1 MKKLDKKYNF
11 KEVEKKWQKYWQ
23 DNNIY
28 NFDWKDADVNNV
40 FSIDTPPPT
49 VSGTL
54 HMGHIFSYSQG
65 DFIARY
71 QRMSGKNVFYPI
83 GFDDNGL
90 PTERY
95 IEKLKGIK
103 GKELP
108 RNEFIDICKDNVHI
122 AEDQFEDLFKSVS
135 FSFDWSAKY
144 QTISN
149 KSKTISQL
157 SFLDLYN
164 KGVLYQKSEPCIWDV
179 ADQTALAQTELED
192 KEIESQMNYLTFDVV
207 DKLDNQNDILFTS
220 KRLYFKFINLDSI
233 EDLKTIVDM
242 HNNGEIMKFVGF
254 PNGLNTTIEKEKQRR
269 LLDREINR
277 MIICYDK
284 ETNERIGY
292 CSLYSI
298 EDDKEDIT
306 KTGNIDKKQ
315 IALID
320 YKIKKEYWGNGL
332 GTEIVSN
339 LINYIYNTLK
349 LDVEIS
355 TDPNLLNTASIRVCE
370 KCGFKKTGI
379 IIKNKDTNNVECSF
393 EILRLSKKNFTKID
407 IENNKLKIMT
417 TRPELLPACVAVICH
432 PDNFEK
438 FKNKE
443 VITPLGVKVP
453 IFADDKVDKE
463 KGTGFVMCCTFGDQ
477 TDIEWWKKFNLDLRI
492 ILNEVGRIDLKVV
505 KDLINE
511 KYLVL
516 DGLKVKEAREK
527 ILELLKEDG
536 FIFKEP
542 EKIIHPVKIG
552 ERSKTPIEF
561 LITKQWFIK
570 VLDIKEELHKKASE
584 INWCPKWMESRIH
597 NWIDGLSWDW
607 CISRQRFSGIPIPV
621 WYSKRAGEEGK
632 VLLPKTVPVDPMVDL
647 PDGYTRDEVIA
658 ETDVLDTW
666 ATSSLSPNLSSQ
678 GINKENI
685 VDEEKFNKL
694 KLPFSLRTQ
703 AHEIIRTWA
712 FCTIVKAYYHQDIIP
727 WENIMISGWCL
738 ASDKTKMSKS
748 LGNVVSPIGLIEEKG
763 SDAVR
768 YWAGNSSLGM
778 DTTYSDE
785 MIGVGQK
792 LVLKLFNAGKFAE
805 MHFANCSN
813 YDFKNITNT
822 IDLCLLNRIKN
833 VVEQY
838 NKHFNNF
845 DYNKAL
851 EVVENFFWTDFCD
864 NYLEISKVRCYGA
877 NGTKYQGIELKQD
890 EVEKINQDQLSAINT
905 IYFVFNYVLKL
916 FAPFIPCVCEEIY
929 SCLYEEEFLKTK
941 SINARNNGVKIN
953 FEVEDNKK
961 IWDIVLR
968 IVADV
973 RKFKSE
979 KNISIKEVLEK
990 IEVSCDIELDN
1001 CVIEDL
1007 KNVCNVKNIIVIKG
1021 DYSINYK

>member
-28 NFDWKDADVNNV
+28 NFDWKDADVDNV

-54 HMGHIFSYSQG
+54 HMGHIFSYSQS

-192 KEIESQMNYLTFDVV
+192 KEIESQMNYLTF
-207 DKLDNQNDILFTS
+207 KLDN
-220 KRLYFKFINLDSI
+220 
-233 EDLKTIVDM
+233 
-242 HNNGEIMKFVGF
+242 G
-254 PNGLNTTIEKEKQRR
+254 
-269 LLDREINR
+269 
-277 MIICYDK
+277 
-284 ETNERIGY
+284 
-292 CSLYSI
+292 
-298 EDDKEDIT
+298 EDI
-306 KTGNIDKKQ
+306 
-315 IALID
+315 
-320 YKIKKEYWGNGL
+320 
-332 GTEIVSN
+332 
-339 LINYIYNTLK
+339 
-349 LDVEIS
+349 
-355 TDPNLLNTASIRVCE
+355 
-370 KCGFKKTGI
+370 
-379 IIKNKDTNNVECSF
+379 
-393 EILRLSKKNFTKID
+393 
-407 IENNKLKIMT
+407 KIMT

-477 TDIEWWKKFNLDLRI
+477 TDIEWWKKFNLNLRI
-492 ILNEVGRIDLKVV
+492 ILNEVGRLDLKVV

-647 PDGYTRDEVIA
+647 PDGYTRDEIIA

-778 DTTYSDE
+778 DTAYSDE

-822 IDLCLLNRIKN
+822 VDLCLLNRIKN

-877 NGTKYQGIELKQD
+877 NGTKYQGIELKQ
-890 EVEKINQDQLSAINT
+890 EEIEKINQDQLSAINT